1 MINGRPIPPL
11 LKIAIAVILGF
22 VVVGQLIHYAL
33 LPTAVALVAWGGYQ
47 IYKSERGAIPR
58 APKAN
63 SFWARRTKPQP
74 KGLKIVRIDRNKD
87 LTVPKDWR

>member
-1 MINGRPIPPL
+1 MMNGRPIPPW

-22 VVVGQLIHYAL
+22 VVVSQLVRYAL
-33 LPTAVALVAWGGYQ
+33 LPTAIALVAWGGYQ
-47 IYKSERGAIPR
+47 IYKSERGVIPR

-63 SFWARRTKPQP
+63 SFWARRARRPP
-74 KGLKIVRIDRNKD
+74 KSLKIVRIDRNKD